1 MPPKKSRARVRKYP
15 CSYLNYDIKFFILFH
30 QRHPHRTRC
39 QRQAGNRGGVLRN
52 KGEQHTHRLWWQGW
66 QPGLPGD
73 TSHTSP
79 RYKRP
84 IGGFYR
90 GGHRRRVRAHRRWVF
105 FNICKEYREKNLK
118 LVCRRSHLNYIA
130 QSIMLKEHKH
140 SSQNSNVFHAII
152 TLSSYLFCV
161 RNRFHNRKK
170 SRYRVFKLKKCVLFP
185 P

>member
-1 MPPKKSRARVRKYP
+1 MTLSFSSFSIK
-15 CSYLNYDIKFFILFH
+15 DILTGLDANGKPGTAGEFCETKANNT
-30 QRHPHRTRC
+30 RT
-39 QRQAGNRGGVLRN
+39 GYGGRGGNQVYPETLPTHPRVISAQSEVSTEEDT
-52 KGEQHTHRLWWQGW
+52 GEESEL
-66 QPGLPGD
+66 
-73 TSHTSP
+73 
-79 RYKRP
+79 
-84 IGGFYR
+84 IEGGF
-90 GGHRRRVRAHRRWVF
+90 F

-170 SRYRVFKLKKCVLFP
+170 SRYRVFKLKNCVLFP